1 MESTASKSPKQWH
14 PEQEKILK
22 RWGENSACYRFLHYK
37 SYQKFRR
44 SVMRYTLPIIIISTI
59 TGTANFAHESF
70 PDSWKEYVPLF
81 IGAFNLFGGILSTVQ
96 QFLKVNELMESH
108 RVSSIHYG
116 KLSRTIRLEL
126 SLPLSERSYN
136 GVDMIEFCKIEYDRL
151 IEQSPPITGDI
162 MSVFE
167 EKYPDKNDDLIKE
180 FSRPEILS
188 IHPIN
193 TYENFYKTDAE
204 IQSDL
209 EEIKIHQ

>member
-1 MESTASKSPKQWH
+1 
-14 PEQEKILK
+14 
-22 RWGENSACYRFLHYK
+22 
-37 SYQKFRR
+37 
-44 SVMRYTLPIIIISTI
+44 
-59 TGTANFAHESF
+59 
-70 PDSWKEYVPLF
+70 
-81 IGAFNLFGGILSTVQ
+81 
-96 QFLKVNELMESH
+96 
-108 RVSSIHYG
+108 
-116 KLSRTIRLEL
+116 
-126 SLPLSERSYN
+126 
-136 GVDMIEFCKIEYDRL
+136 MIEFCKIEYDRL

-167 EKYPDKNDDLIKE
+167 NRYPDKGDDLIKE

>member
-1 MESTASKSPKQWH
+1 MEPPKIWH

-37 SYQKFRR
+37 SYQKFRK
-44 SVMRYTLPIIIISTI
+44 STMRYTLPIIIISTI

-70 PDSWKEYVPLF
+70 PDNWKEYVPLF

-136 GVDMIEFCKIEYDRL
+136 GVDMIEFCKVEYDRL
-151 IEQSPPITGDI
+151 IEQSPPISGEI
-162 MSVFE
+162 MKLFE
-167 EKYPDKNDDLIKE
+167 EKFPDKSVITEEE
-180 FSRPEILS
+180 FSRPEITT

-193 TYENFYKTDAE
+193 TYDGFYKMDADV
-204 IQSDL
+204 QSDL
-209 EEIKIHQ
+209 EEIKIQQ